1 MQFMFQNVSSKF
13 IVGAINDSPHIKNI
27 EGIVKENE
35 ELQKK
40 LEQ

>member
-1 MQFMFQNVSSKF
+1 
-13 IVGAINDSPHIKNI
+13 VGANNERPHMRNI

-40 LEQ
+40 LEEQQSQIS